1 MSASEQN
8 PQIRAQSK
16 RPSESICANPQAN
29 STHDTAGDLL
39 AQLDQTRDDLAD
51 LLLEIDHIELQV
63 NPQILNDYNVK
74 IACFENDLLKAEIEV
89 RRAKRKLALA
99 QAQINC
105 GQSIASQAI
114 EEQLEKEFSEWE
126 AQLNAHVQTY
136 LEALENRAARRF
148 LPEQDAHE
156 LKQLHRTL
164 IKRLHPDA
172 NAGHEGE
179 CERFFL
185 IAQAAYE
192 HGDLELLR
200 SIEVATCHLGNNQS
214 EPANESEAVVELELI
229 EARISVARKKLSMI
243 KSSNPYLLGDKL
255 DDPDWVA
262 KTVTELKARAKE
274 YRRARDH
281 YTKRYQQL
289 KEAHHE

>member
-105 GQSIASQAI
+105 GQSITSQAI

-214 EPANESEAVVELELI
+214 EPAN
-229 EARISVARKKLSMI
+229 
-243 KSSNPYLLGDKL
+243 
-255 DDPDWVA
+255 
-262 KTVTELKARAKE
+262 
-274 YRRARDH
+274 
-281 YTKRYQQL
+281 
-289 KEAHHE
+289 